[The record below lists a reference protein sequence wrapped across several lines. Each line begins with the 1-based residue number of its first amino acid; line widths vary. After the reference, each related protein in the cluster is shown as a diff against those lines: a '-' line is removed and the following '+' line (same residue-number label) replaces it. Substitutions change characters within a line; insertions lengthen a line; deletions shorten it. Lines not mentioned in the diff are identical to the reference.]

1 MARPDVSVFIPAHNE
16 RENIAPLLEK
26 IDRVFSGQGIRGEV
40 VFVNDGSTDGTG
52 DELDQ
57 AASTYPY
64 LRVVHHRTN
73 LGLTEAFR
81 TAFEHVQGEIIVF
94 LPADLESDP
103 EEDIPI
109 LLAEVGK
116 GYDMVVGWR
125 QGRRDT
131 KIVASKIYNFVS
143 RLLFSVSAHDMN
155 WIKAF
160 RRDLIDD
167 LPLRSDWHR
176 FIYMLAASRG
186 YKVTE
191 VKTGYHPR
199 KHGRSK
205 FGLMRIPVSFLDVI
219 GLKFQLVFSQK
230 PLLFFGGIG
239 SILIGISLVF
249 GVVFVIQWFMRTF
262 HFRPVVLLATML
274 FLSGVQLFITG
285 FLAELIVLQ
294 REKLEQL
301 ERDMRK
307 TRELSSSR
315 N

>member
-1 MARPDVSVFIPAHNE
+1 MSRPELSVFIPAHNE
-16 RENIAPLLEK
+16 RENVVPLLEK
-26 IDRVFSGQGIRGEV
+26 IARVFSEGGIRGEV

-52 DELDQ
+52 DEAER
-57 AASTYPY
+57 AASTYPF

-81 TAFEHVQGEIIVF
+81 TAFNHVQGEIIVF

-109 LLAEVGK
+109 LLTEIRK

-125 QGRRDT
+125 KGRQEM
-131 KIVASKIYNFVS
+131 KIVASKIYNVVS
-143 RLLFSVSAHDMN
+143 RLLFNVSAHDMN

-160 RRDLIDD
+160 RRELIDD

-199 KHGRSK
+199 QHGRSK
-205 FGLMRIPVSFLDVI
+205 FGLMRIPISFLDVI
-219 GLKFQLVFSQK
+219 GLKFQLVFSKK

-249 GVVFVIQWFMRTF
+249 GVIFIVQWFMRTF

-285 FLAELIVLQ
+285 FLAELIVSQ
-294 REKLEQL
+294 QEKIEAIEKRLKQH
-301 ERDMRK
+301 DQ
-307 TRELSSSR
+307 SG
-315 N
+315 